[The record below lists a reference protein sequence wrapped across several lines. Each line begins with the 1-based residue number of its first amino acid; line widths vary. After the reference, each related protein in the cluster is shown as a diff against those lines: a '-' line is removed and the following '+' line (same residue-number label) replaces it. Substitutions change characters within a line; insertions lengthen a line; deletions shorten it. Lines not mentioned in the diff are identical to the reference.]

1 MKNLT
6 EELINELECD
16 IISARQAKRTL
27 EKLKNK
33 ITDSQY
39 KETVSLISEY
49 LYDEMNDTEP
59 EIHELIL
66 EEPKEAHYNW
76 DEEKEMSDAWT
87 QNYLLEE

>member
-66 EEPKEAHYNW
+66 EEPKETHYNW